1 MFAKELVG
9 VANGIVGGWGNVGG
23 GATQIVMGTFLFPL
37 FKRIHDNDAEA
48 AWRTVCIVPAVFAFC
63 WGIIVIK
70 TSDDS
75 PLGNYSKMK
84 KTGLMQDISAAASFR
99 QGAVNFNSWLLWF
112 QYACCFGVEL
122 TMNNAAATYF
132 VDRYG
137 LTVET
142 ASAIAS
148 VFGFMNIFAR
158 GLGGYVSDKLM
169 GSMGMRGRI
178 LTQAVL
184 LLLEGICILLF
195 ATMTSV
201 WSAIIMLTIFSIFV
215 QGAEGST
222 YGIVPYV
229 NPGAVGAV
237 SGLVGAGGPSG
248 AVGFGFGFRQLT
260 GDYGKRAYFLMGG
273 VVIASAFSCLLI
285 NIKGYGTLLCGS
297 DDENAGETLAVGEE
311 KREVKEV
318 KEDP

>member
-1 MFAKELVG
+1 
-9 VANGIVGGWGNVGG
+9 
-23 GATQIVMGTFLFPL
+23 MGTFLFPL
-37 FKRIHDNDAEA
+37 FKGFFGGDPDR
-48 AWRTVCIVPAVFAFC
+48 AWRTVCIVPAIWAFC
-63 WGIIVIK
+63 WGAIVIK

-122 TMNNAAATYF
+122 TMNNAAASYF
-132 VDRYG
+132 VDRFG

-169 GSMGMRGRI
+169 KSMGMRGRI

-184 LLLEGICILLF
+184 LLAEGLCILIF
-195 ATMTSV
+195 ANMTSV
-201 WSAIIMLTIFSIFV
+201 WSAIVMLTIFSIFV

-229 NPGAVGAV
+229 DPGAVGAV

-260 GDYGKRAYFLMGG
+260 ANYGKSAYILMGC
-273 VVIASAFSCLLI
+273 VVVASAFSCVLI
-285 NIKGYGTLLCGS
+285 NIKGYATLLCGK
-297 DDENAGETLAVGEE
+297 DEEPQGTLAINLD
-311 KREVKEV
+311 KKEVEPV
-318 KEDP
+318 KEDA